1 MSLAALF
8 ICAHVG
14 ITDGDTMRCHDG
26 QRVRLWGV
34 QAAEASDPTG
44 PAATRAL
51 AAIVG
56 GRTVICR
63 RKGQSYN
70 RTVAQCYRWTGDVA
84 GEMVRRGAAKDWYR
98 YSKGHYAR

>member
-1 MSLAALF
+1 MSLAAIF
-8 ICAHVG
+8 ICAQVFA
-14 ITDGDTMRCHDG
+14 IDGDTMICKGG
-26 QRVRLWGV
+26 QRVRLWGI
-34 QAAEASDPTG
+34 QAPETSDPTG

-56 GRTVICR
+56 GRTVICL

-84 GEMVRRGAAKDWYR
+84 GEMVRRGHAVDWPR
-98 YSKGHYAR
+98 YSRGHYAR